1 MDFNIKVIVLAVFI
15 GIVSGMILNKA
26 ISVFIKITY
35 GYEKIAFGYFQI
47 ELVTLF
53 ITAFFVIYFSLSFH
67 SYIVLMFVLIFTW
80 MLIILSFIDVK
91 IRLLPDIINY
101 PLLWLGLLLN
111 LNQTF
116 VSIEQ
121 AVTGAI
127 AGYLVL
133 WSLYWLFRIICHKE
147 GLGYGDFKLMAAV
160 SAWLGVGAIPL
171 LMFLS
176 SLFGIIGCVWQWR
189 MRENYQDAMA
199 FGPYIAISAIIMIY
213 LNLQGMDGLFWMA
226 PDS

>member
-1 MDFNIKVIVLAVFI
+1 MYFNINVCILAVFT
-15 GIVSGMILNKA
+15 GIVAGITLNKM
-26 ISVFIKITY
+26 ISLFPKIVY
-35 GYEKIAFGYFQI
+35 GYEKIAFGYFQV

-53 ITAFFVIYFSLSFH
+53 ITAFFMVYFPLDFYL
-67 SYIVLMFVLIFTW
+67 YIVLMFIW
-80 MLIILSFIDVK
+80 MLIILSFIDMK
-91 IRLLPDIINY
+91 IKLLPDIIIY

-116 VSIEQ
+116 VPIEQ

-127 AGYLVL
+127 AGYLIL
-133 WSLYWLFRIICHKE
+133 WLLYWLFRIICHKE

-160 SAWLGVGAIPL
+160 SAWLGIGAIPL

-176 SLFGIIGCVWQWR
+176 SLFGVIGCLWMWR
-189 MRENYQDAMA
+189 IRGNYQESVA

-213 LNLQGMDGLFWMA
+213 LNLKGVDGLSWMA
-226 PDS
+226 PGN

>member
-1 MDFNIKVIVLAVFI
+1 MNKV
-15 GIVSGMILNKA
+15 
-26 ISVFIKITY
+26 ISVFIKIIY
-35 GYEKIAFGYFQI
+35 GYEKIVFGYFQV

-67 SYIVLMFVLIFTW
+67 SYIILMFVLIFTW
-80 MLIILSFIDVK
+80 ILIILSFIDIK
-91 IRLLPDIINY
+91 IKLLPDIINY
-101 PLLWLGLLLN
+101 SLLWLGLLLN
-111 LNQTF
+111 LNQIF
-116 VSIEQ
+116 VPIEQ
-121 AVTGAI
+121 SVTGAI

-160 SAWLGVGAIPL
+160 SAWLGISAIPL

-189 MRENYQDAMA
+189 IRENCQEPVA
-199 FGPYIAISAIIMIY
+199 FGPYIAISAVIMIY
-213 LNLQGMDGLFWMA
+213 LNLLGMDGVSWMV

>member
-1 MDFNIKVIVLAVFI
+1 MDFNIKVIVLAICI
-15 GIVSGMILNKA
+15 GIVSGMTLSKVIA
-26 ISVFIKITY
+26 VFIKIIY
-35 GYEKIAFGYFQI
+35 GYEKIVFGYFQV

-53 ITAFFVIYFSLSFH
+53 ITAFFMIYFPLNFH
-67 SYIVLMFVLIFTW
+67 LYVVLIFVW
-80 MLIILSFIDVK
+80 VLIILSFIDIK
-91 IRLLPDIINY
+91 IKLLPDIINY

-116 VSIEQ
+116 VPIEQ

-127 AGYLVL
+127 VGYLIL

-160 SAWLGVGAIPL
+160 SAWLGIGAIPL
-171 LMFLS
+171 LMLLS
-176 SLFGIIGCVWQWR
+176 SLFGLIGCLWMWR
-189 MRENYQDAMA
+189 IRENCQEPVA
-199 FGPYIAISAIIMIY
+199 FGPYIAISAVIMIY
-213 LNLQGMDGLFWMA
+213 LNLLGMDGVSWMV

>member
-1 MDFNIKVIVLAVFI
+1 MDFNIKIIVLAIFV
-15 GIVSGMILNKA
+15 GIVSGIILNKV
-26 ISVFIKITY
+26 ISVFIKIIY
-35 GYEKIAFGYFQI
+35 GYEKIVFGYFQV

-67 SYIVLMFVLIFTW
+67 SYIILMFVLIFTW
-80 MLIILSFIDVK
+80 ILIILSFIDIK
-91 IRLLPDIINY
+91 IKLLPDIINY
-101 PLLWLGLLLN
+101 SLLWLGLLLN
-111 LNQTF
+111 LNQIF
-116 VSIEQ
+116 VPIEQ
-121 AVTGAI
+121 SVTGAI

-160 SAWLGVGAIPL
+160 SAWLGISAIPL

-189 MRENYQDAMA
+189 IRENCQEPVA
-199 FGPYIAISAIIMIY
+199 FGPYIAISAVIMIY
-213 LNLQGMDGLFWMA
+213 LNLLGMDGVSWMV